1 LIIGDSPQEFTARR
15 EIFPPVLFG
24 ITVILL
30 ELSPDI
36 ICHPTGKFQIY
47 EVAPFTGS
55 HEYVCEVPEQTALD
69 PTIAK
74 GGVDKLTTLTEMLT
88 ELDCPQELMA
98 LTEILPPLLP
108 GARLILLLVKPD
120 LGAHPGGYSQI

>member
-1 LIIGDSPQEFTARR
+1 M
-15 EIFPPVLFG
+15 FPPVLFG
-24 ITVILL
+24 TTVILL
-30 ELSPDI
+30 VLSPDV

-55 HEYVCEVPEQTALD
+55 HEYVCEVPEQTDLE

-74 GGVDKLTTLTEMLT
+74 GGVDKLTTLTVILAEP
-88 ELDCPQELMA
+88 DCPQELTA
-98 LTEILPPLLP
+98 LTEILPPVLP